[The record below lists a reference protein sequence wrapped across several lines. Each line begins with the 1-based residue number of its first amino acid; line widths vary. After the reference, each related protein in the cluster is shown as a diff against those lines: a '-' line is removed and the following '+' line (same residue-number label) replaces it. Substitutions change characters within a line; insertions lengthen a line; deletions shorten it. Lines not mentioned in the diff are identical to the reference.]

1 MEKGGSKHS
10 GAEAITLIDEQLR
23 VLTIALG
30 GAGALSPADGV
41 ELARKHAPPLVLGA
55 QPPAGADTEP
65 PSRAKVQRVL
75 VTNAL
80 LAVGGF
86 LDDHDIAN
94 SRAPEIQFLS
104 RVRDAIRN
112 GNVLTLRPG
121 ESVPE
126 THLGDLT
133 IRASDTGRP
142 LFCEDDEANGL
153 MRIGDAVALLQRV
166 ADHLR
171 GMRHLYSAGDAG

>member
-10 GAEAITLIDEQLR
+10 GAEAIRLIDEQLR
-23 VLTIALG
+23 VLTISLG
-30 GAGALSPADGV
+30 GAGVVLPAEGV
-41 ELARKHAPPLVLGA
+41 ELARKQAPAFVLGA
-55 QPPAGADTEP
+55 QAPAGAASEP
-65 PSRAKVQRVL
+65 PSRATVQRVL

-86 LDDHDIAN
+86 LFDHDIAN

-133 IRASDTGRP
+133 IRASDAGRP

-153 MRIGDAVALLQRV
+153 MCIGDAVALLQRV

-171 GMRHLYSAGDAG
+171 GMRHLFSAGDAG